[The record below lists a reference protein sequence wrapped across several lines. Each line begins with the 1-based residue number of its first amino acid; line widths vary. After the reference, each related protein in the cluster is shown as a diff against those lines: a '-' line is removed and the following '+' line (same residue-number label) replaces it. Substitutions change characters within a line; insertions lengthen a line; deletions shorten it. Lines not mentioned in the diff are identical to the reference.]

1 MPTYIGKLIDHLEN
15 PRNGLTQN
23 SKGEEKLPCDVWG
36 YHAPAPAKKGI
47 KDLNVLFVQAA
58 GCLRL
63 EITEVL
69 RRYHEV

>member
-1 MPTYIGKLIDHLEN
+1 MPTYIGKLINYLEN

-23 SKGEEKLPCDVWG
+23 SKGEEMLSCNLRG
-36 YHAPAPAKKGI
+36 YNAPAPAKKGI
-47 KDLNVLFVQAA
+47 KDLNLLFVQAA

-63 EITEVL
+63 EVTEIL